1 MLNENMLLISTCRS
15 IELGR
20 VELDILN
27 YISHSPSISI
37 YQIFKDLEES
47 SWKKSISYKNIHK
60 RVKRLLELKLI
71 YQIEGNFKRGAK
83 HYRITTQGLV
93 IFLAN
98 GGSESHRFIV
108 NNKDNLLIRY
118 LLLEYFSEKTLDSF
132 YLLKYFPGG
141 NMRDYI
147 HDCCSLIVRKC
158 KSIWNFI
165 DKFEIDEI
173 LPKDE
178 SIQNYLS
185 HLDGKPIDD
194 SILQEIQIYENKLED
209 KMANFPDKKLLRH
222 YQSDNYSYYKKEIE
236 ETEEIVK
243 EPPFPFGLLY
253 VEMSFLE
260 AELEDKA
267 RLLTFDLIYELGA
280 IINSQEIKSFNELEE
295 FLVGGRDYSLRNMLK
310 DKKFL
315 EMVKSI
321 KQNFDSGYK
330 QFIYYDR

>member
-1 MLNENMLLISTCRS
+1 MLLISTCRPMT
-15 IELGR
+15 LGR
-20 VELDILN
+20 VELDILG
-27 YISHSPSISI
+27 YIAHSVSISA

-71 YQIEGNFKRGAK
+71 FEIEENFKRGAK
-83 HYRITTQGLV
+83 HYRITTPGLI

-98 GGSESHRFIV
+98 RGSESDKFIV
-108 NNKDNLLIRY
+108 NNKDNLLIHY

-132 YLLKYFPGG
+132 YGLKYFPGG
-141 NMRDYI
+141 NIRDYM
-147 HDCCSLIVRKC
+147 HDSCSLIVRKC

-178 SIQNYLS
+178 SIQKYLS
-185 HLDGKPIDD
+185 YLDGKPIDD
-194 SILQEIQIYENKLED
+194 NTLHEIQIYDKKLKD
-209 KMANFPDKKLLRH
+209 KMANFPDKKLFRH
-222 YQSDNYSYYKKEIE
+222 YQSDNYSYYKKIIE
-236 ETEEIVK
+236 ETDEIVK

-260 AELEDKA
+260 AELEDKV
-267 RLLTFDLIYELGA
+267 RLLTFDLIYELGD
-280 IINSQEIKSFNELEE
+280 IINAQEIKSFNELEE
-295 FLVGGRDYSLRNMLK
+295 LLSVGRDYSLRNILK